1 MKNLILVLVS
11 TLFLTTACTVDTFA
25 PADSGTETDSGLPP
39 DSNVDPDGGVQP
51 DGSDGAVLVEAGSDV
66 QVGTDGGQDASSDAQ
81 VAVCAPFGYKAC
93 AQPNVKCQVQNG
105 QGDAICVVPGTKAI
119 GAACGTD
126 SDCPT
131 DSACEVSICRRLCQA
146 VLNGPYGQAA
156 WNTNGCGQCPGSTH
170 YQNPRF
176 PSWIGICTY

>member
-1 MKNLILVLVS
+1 MKTIIIAAL
-11 TLFLTTACTVDTFA
+11 LFTTTACTVDAFA
-25 PADSGTETDSGLPP
+25 PADSGTESDAA
-39 DSNVDPDGGVQP
+39 VQP
-51 DGSDGAVLVEAGSDV
+51 DGSDSDASMPPDAA
-66 QVGTDGGQDASSDAQ
+66 QPDSGTLDTGTDATQAKDGAADAVSDAQ
-81 VAVCAPFGYKAC
+81 APVCAPFGYKAC
-93 AQPNVKCQVQNG
+93 AQPNVKCQVLNG
-105 QGDAICVVPGTKAI
+105 QGDAVCAVPGTKAI
-119 GAACGTD
+119 GQACGGD
-126 SDCPT
+126 QDCPT